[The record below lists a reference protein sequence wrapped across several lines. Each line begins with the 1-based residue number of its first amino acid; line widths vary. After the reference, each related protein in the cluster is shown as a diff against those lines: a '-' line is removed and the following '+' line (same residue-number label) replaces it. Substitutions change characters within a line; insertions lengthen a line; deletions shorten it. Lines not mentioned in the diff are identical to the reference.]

1 MRLVYVLDCADADAL
16 ADFWAAALR
25 FRRDEFHPPYVR
37 LTDPSGRWPNLL
49 LQQVPEP
56 KTLKNRW
63 HFDLKVGGGR
73 DVPPALRRER
83 VDAAVKR
90 LVDAGA
96 TVLKIKD
103 EPDAGFYAEALQDPE
118 GNEFDVV

>member
-1 MRLVYVLDCADADAL
+1 M
-16 ADFWAAALR
+16 
-25 FRRDEFHPPYVR
+25 
-37 LTDPSGRWPNLL
+37 
-49 LQQVPEP
+49 VPAGARAEE
-56 KTLKNRW
+56 NRW

-73 DVPPALRRER
+73 DVPLAVRKER
-83 VDAAVKR
+83 VDATVER

-103 EPDAGFYAEALQDPE
+103 EPDAGFYAAAMRDPE